1 MDAPITE
8 HRFRVRTDGED
19 RVLTVARPHTRVV
32 SSEYYFTYTR
42 TANVSVREPLPGE
55 EIPEAADRFVP
66 QAYAPHL
73 IKMARVDFDGATSVD
88 PSAMARL
95 VAMIAAKSTQFPLLV
110 LDDLGSEKPL
120 ESLIDAL
127 RPLTERDDMYFFLL
141 VRSRE
146 LPGGFDEIFARH
158 RDIFYSSRNRIYLK
172 ALLEHDGD
180 AASSLARMRAH
191 RERGIDADLLVTLMP
206 GDAAPEL
213 PDLSEFHRVH
223 FDDYSERDIV
233 EGPNVWI
240 DIRGRVEPATL
251 VDVNRACLSQGL
263 RREFLQPSLQ
273 RLFNGF
279 ATRRAGGIRGTMVFA
294 LDGSAYLDD
303 LGERVRLGSW
313 RDESAEE
320 LLARQSPDCGCGED
334 GGDCGELRY
343 FCLRSAP
350 GCAYLQ
356 SVVTAMARAD

>member
-1 MDAPITE
+1 MDAPIME
-8 HRFRVRTDGED
+8 YRFRVRTDGED

-42 TANVSVREPLPGE
+42 TATVSVRAPVVGE
-55 EIPEAADRFVP
+55 EILDAADRFVP
-66 QAYAPHL
+66 QAYAPEL
-73 IKMARVDFDGATSVD
+73 IKMARVDFGGASSVD
-88 PSAMARL
+88 PAAMERL
-95 VAMIAAKSTQFPLLV
+95 CAMIAANSTQFPLLV

-120 ESLIDAL
+120 ETLIDAL

-141 VRSRE
+141 VRTRE
-146 LPGGFDEIFARH
+146 LPGAFDEIFARH

-180 AASSLARMRAH
+180 AALCLERMRAH
-191 RERGIDADLLVTLMP
+191 RDRGIDADLLVTLSP
-206 GDAAPEL
+206 GGAAAKP

-240 DIRGRVEPATL
+240 DIRGRVEPGVVVAQ
-251 VDVNRACLSQGL
+251 NAACLAQGL
-263 RREFLQPSLQ
+263 RREVLQPSLQ

-279 ATRRAGGIRGTMVFA
+279 ATRRAGGIRGTLVFA
-294 LDGSAYLDD
+294 MDGSAYLDD

-313 RDESAEE
+313 RDESAQE
-320 LLARQSPDCGCGED
+320 LLARQSPDCGCGD
-334 GGDCGELRY
+334 AGDDCGELRY
-343 FCLRSAP
+343 FCVRSAP
-350 GCAYLQ
+350 GCAYLK
-356 SVVTAMARAD
+356 SVVSAMAL

>member
-1 MDAPITE
+1 MDTPITE
-8 HRFRVRTDGED
+8 HRFRVRTDGAD
-19 RVLTVARPHTRVV
+19 RVLTVARSHTRVV

-42 TANVSVREPLPGE
+42 TATVSVRAPREAE
-55 EIPEAADRFVP
+55 EIPDEPERFVP

-73 IKMARVDFDGATSVD
+73 IKMARVDFGDTTSAD
-88 PSAMARL
+88 ASAMERL
-95 VAMIAAKSTQFPLLV
+95 VAMIAANSTQFPLLV
-110 LDDLGSEKPL
+110 LDRLGGTEPL

-141 VRSRE
+141 VRARE
-146 LPGGFDEIFARH
+146 LPGAFDGIFARH

-191 RERGIDADLLVTLMP
+191 RDRGIDADVLVTLSP
-206 GDAAPEL
+206 GDAAAEL

-240 DIRGRVEPATL
+240 DIRGRVEPGTVVAQ
-251 VDVNRACLSQGL
+251 NAACLAQGL
-263 RREFLQPSLQ
+263 RREFFQPSLQ

-279 ATRRAGGIRGTMVFA
+279 ATRRAGGIRGTLVFA
-294 LDGSAYLDD
+294 PDGSAYLDD

-313 RDESAEE
+313 REESAED

-356 SVVTAMARAD
+356 SVVTQVAERG